1 MTRTHTLL
9 LSTFV
14 AALALLRC
22 SLTEDLDSLKDGPGD
37 ASPDAPGSGESGVD
51 SSVPGDGGGGS
62 DVFAADTSS
71 MDAMSADSS
80 GTSDASGD
88 TGPVNQPPVF
98 LDGGDSWC
106 TSQSTATFCADF
118 DRVPLPS
125 EFSSLD
131 GTLISLTS
139 TFPSSSPNALL
150 LYAPPNDGTGS
161 FASKLSK
168 DLPSPVSSID
178 LEFDLRAELLNTTSS
193 GLLFAAI
200 DFVDNTHAPYSVRL
214 AFNSGA
220 PRLEESYLGSPPDIY
235 HTNFSI
241 PLSTW
246 AHIRMSLTFT
256 TGDVEGGAPTG
267 SSAIYVN
274 GSSVGA
280 DALSPPVGVTLRPD
294 ALVGAVYGT
303 LPHTGW
309 TLRYDNVTVVAQ

>member
-1 MTRTHTLL
+1 MSL
-9 LSTFV
+9 
-14 AALALLRC
+14 AALVLVRC
-22 SLTEDLDSLKDGPGD
+22 SLTEDLDSLKDGRAD
-37 ASPDAPGSGESGVD
+37 AATDSPTQNESGLD
-51 SSVPGDGGGGS
+51 SSVPGDTGATG
-62 DVFAADTSS
+62 DVVDANTAAIDG
-71 MDAMSADSS
+71 A
-80 GTSDASGD
+80 GLDASTPSDGAGD
-88 TGPVNQPPVF
+88 TGPVNQPPLF

-106 TSQSTATFCADF
+106 TAQTTDTFCADF

-131 GTLISLTS
+131 GTLVSLTS

-150 LYAPPNDGTGS
+150 LYAPPSDATGS

-168 DLPSPVSSID
+168 DLPSPVTAID
-178 LEFDLRAELLNTTSS
+178 LEFDLRAEVLNTTSS

-220 PRLEESYLGSPPDIY
+220 PRLEESYLGTPPDIY

-246 AHIRMSLTFT
+246 AHIRLALTFST
-256 TGDVEGGAPTG
+256 VGDDGGTLQG

-280 DALSPPVGVTLRPD
+280 DALSPPAGVTLRPT
-294 ALVGAVYGT
+294 ALIGAVYGT
-303 LPHTGW
+303 QPHTGW

>member
-1 MTRTHTLL
+1 M
-9 LSTFV
+9 S
-14 AALALLRC
+14 LAVLVLVRC
-22 SLTEDLDSLKDGPGD
+22 SLTEDLDSLKDGRAD
-37 ASPDAPGSGESGVD
+37 AATDSPSQTESGL
-51 SSVPGDGGGGS
+51 
-62 DVFAADTSS
+62 
-71 MDAMSADSS
+71 DSS
-80 GTSDASGD
+80 GPVDAGATDDVVDANTAASDAAGLDASTPNDASSD
-88 TGPVNQPPVF
+88 TGPVNQPPLF

-106 TSQSTATFCADF
+106 TSQTTDTFCADF

-150 LYAPPNDGTGS
+150 LYAPPSAATGS

-168 DLPSPVSSID
+168 DLPSPVGAID
-178 LEFDLRAELLNTTSS
+178 LEFDLRAEVLNTTSS

-241 PLSTW
+241 PISTW
-246 AHIRMSLTFT
+246 AHIRLSLTFAP
-256 TGDVEGGAPTG
+256 GDVEGGAPTG

-280 DALSPPVGVTLRPD
+280 DALSPPTGVTLRPT

-303 LPHTGW
+303 QPHTGW
-309 TLRYDNVTVVAQ
+309 TLRYDNVTVTAQ